1 MSKQAKLKIG
11 IIGTGRIA
19 HRFVPEARTVED
31 IEIVMVCN
39 PRRESARLFAEE
51 LSIPAFTDDIDEL
64 AQAADA
70 VYIATPHETHFE
82 YAKYL
87 LQKGVHVLCE
97 KPMSFSRQQAQ
108 ELYDIARNCGC
119 VLLEAIKTAYCPGF
133 QAILEMVKSGK
144 IGAVCDV
151 EACFS
156 RLNST
161 NVRECWDIHFGG
173 SFTEFGT
180 YSLLPIVKLLGCD
193 NTDRQIWSLPGV
205 TNVDAYTKM
214 TICYEKSVATA
225 KTGLGVKSEG
235 QLVIAGTNGYILVPS
250 PWWLTRGFQVRYED
264 SNRVEQ
270 YEAPYDGQG
279 LRYEIR
285 EFTDCIRVM
294 NLAREAVEKGA
305 EKGLLSETWSEIME
319 LASVTPRESIWIAG
333 QMEAFLQQRKVADL
347 PKTDRE
353 KVRYW
358 AHRGCSMRYPEN
370 TLPAFAAAAE
380 IGGICGIELDT
391 QLTKDGTVV
400 VIHDERVDRTTDGTG
415 AVRDVTID
423 ELRRLHITGSRTQ
436 EIYRDPTDGSTLTVP
451 TLEEV
456 FELLQPYCKNNHL
469 MINIELKNSVV
480 CYEGMERKVLDL
492 VEKYD
497 LSECIV
503 YSSFLP
509 ESMGV
514 IKELCP
520 TAQTAILA
528 TNIHDCM
535 DAARRYRADA
545 LHPWI
550 GGLDMNTEIYDH
562 NEWKDLP
569 VRAWNGEE
577 PFYGETRLLKEHHM
591 EKYQLLGV
599 TDIITNVPEE
609 YLGYGL

>member
-1 MSKQAKLKIG
+1 MSEYTQLKIG
-11 IIGTGRIA
+11 IVGTGRIA

-31 IEIVMVCN
+31 LEIVMVCN

-64 AQAADA
+64 TQASDA
-70 VYIATPHETHFE
+70 VYIATPHETHYG

-87 LQKGVHVLCE
+87 LERGVHVLCE
-97 KPMSFSRQQAQ
+97 KPMSFSRQQAR
-108 ELYDIARNCGC
+108 ELYDLARANGGI
-119 VLLEAIKTAYCPGF
+119 LLEGIKTAYCPGF
-133 QAILEMVKSGK
+133 QAILEFVKSGK
-144 IGAVCDV
+144 IGAVHDV

-161 NVRECWDIHFGG
+161 NARECWDLSYGG
-173 SFTEFGT
+173 SFTEYGT
-180 YSLLPIVKLLGCD
+180 YTLLPVVKLLGCD
-193 NTDRQIWSLPGV
+193 SIDTHIWSLNGV
-205 TNVDAYTKM
+205 TGVDTYTKM
-214 TICYEKSVATA
+214 TVCYADRIATA

-250 PWWLTRGFQVRYED
+250 PWWLTRSFQVRYED
-264 SNRVEQ
+264 SNRIEQ
-270 YEAPYDGQG
+270 YEAPYVGQG

-285 EFTDCIRVM
+285 EFADCVRTI
-294 NLAREAVEKGA
+294 NTAREAVRKGA
-305 EKGLLSETWSEIME
+305 EKELLSETWEKIME
-319 LASVTPRESIWIAG
+319 LVSVKPEESIWIAE
-333 QMEAFLQQRKVADL
+333 QMEAFLRQRKTKAL
-347 PKTDRE
+347 PEMDRANL
-353 KVRYW
+353 RYW

-380 IGGICGIELDT
+380 IDGICGIELDT
-391 QLTKDGTVV
+391 QLTNDGTVV
-400 VIHDERVDRTTDGTG
+400 VIHDERVERTTDGTG
-415 AVRDVTID
+415 AVRDLTID

-436 EIYRDPTDGSTLTVP
+436 DIYVDPSDGSTLTVP

-456 FELLQPYCKNNHL
+456 FALLQPYCKNNHL

-480 CYEGMERKVLDL
+480 RYEGMEQKVLDL

-509 ESMGV
+509 ESMGL
-514 IKELCP
+514 IKVLCP
-520 TAQTAILA
+520 TAQIAILA
-528 TNIHDCM
+528 GNIHDCM
-535 DAARRYRADA
+535 DGARTHHADA

-550 GGLDMNTEIYDH
+550 GGMDPNTEIYDH
-562 NEWKDLP
+562 DEWKNMP

-577 PFYGETRLLKEHHM
+577 PFYGETRLLKERHM
-591 EKYQLLGV
+591 EKYQLFGA

-609 YLGYGL
+609 YLRI